1 MHLKNYLQPLWISED
16 TKLERYLRKFKTF
29 KSRLTMIN
37 MPMVEEDLVEILLNV
52 MFELYLLIQVINNT
66 SINLSFKI
74 LMRILQHE
82 KNHKFAY
89 YNMKSSKNVLFIQ
102 YKRGTREALCVN

>member
-89 YNMKSSKNVLFIQ
+89 NNMKSSKNVLFIQ

>member
-1 MHLKNYLQPLWISED
+1 
-16 TKLERYLRKFKTF
+16 
-29 KSRLTMIN
+29 

-52 MFELYLLIQVINNT
+52 MFELYLLIRVINNT
-66 SINLSFKI
+66 SINLSFKT

-82 KNHKFAY
+82 KNHKFVY
-89 YNMKSSKNVLFIQ
+89 YKMKSSKDVLFIQ